1 MAESEPK
8 PATHGP
14 DYTFTYIETVI
25 QTLSTRGLTIT
36 PLDVLDGLWK
46 LHAAGMNDRDA
57 ETSLSAFLV
66 RLGINYG
73 TRFPGWSDLAGILAL
88 DTDQDLFER
97 FGSDAMRV
105 ATIIR
110 ATPA

>member
-8 PATHGP
+8 PAAHGP

-46 LHAAGMNDRDA
+46 LHAAGVNGKDA
-57 ETSLSAFLV
+57 ETSRFVFLM
-66 RLGINYG
+66 RLDTDCG
-73 TRFPGWSDLAGILAL
+73 TRFTGWSDLAGILAL
-88 DTDQDLFER
+88 DTNQDLFER

-105 ATIIR
+105 AAIIR
-110 ATPA
+110 ATHA